1 MNLEIAEKITQVID
15 SNKMEYKVDKWSN
28 CYSYRIN
35 GKLGI
40 KYNPKGEGEPTD
52 ILISDK
58 FIKIFDYIKYCDI
71 KESISILKLV
81 LQLYAKLG
89 TLVFTNT
96 SLSPLSEIEA
106 TSRELTELITNYK
119 NLLNEKSRYN

>member
-1 MNLEIAEKITQVID
+1 MNLETAEKITQVID
-15 SNKMEYKVDKWSN
+15 SSKLEYKVDKWSN

-52 ILISDK
+52 ILITDK
-58 FIKIFDYIKYCDI
+58 FIKIFDYIKYCDT

-81 LQLYAKLG
+81 LQVYAKLG
-89 TLVFTNT
+89 TLVFTST

>member
-15 SNKMEYKVDKWSN
+15 SSKLEYKVDKWSN

-35 GKLGI
+35 GKLSI

-52 ILISDK
+52 ILITDK
-58 FIKIFDYIKYCDI
+58 FIKVFDYINYCTI

>member
-1 MNLEIAEKITQVID
+1 MNLETAEKITQVIN
-15 SNKMEYKVDKWSN
+15 SSKMEYIVDMYDN
-28 CYSYRIN
+28 CYNFLIN
-35 GKLGI
+35 GKLRV
-40 KYNPKGEGEPTD
+40 KYCSKENGEPIGISITD
-52 ILISDK
+52 KYIR
-58 FIKIFDYIKYCDI
+58 IFNYIRYCDI
-71 KESISILKLV
+71 KESIPILKLV

-89 TLVFTNT
+89 TLIFTSI

>member
-1 MNLEIAEKITQVID
+1 MNLEIAEKITQVIN
-15 SNKMEYKVDKWSN
+15 SSKLEYKVDKWSN
-28 CYSYRIN
+28 CYIYQIN
-35 GKLGI
+35 GKLSI
-40 KYNPKGEGEPTD
+40 KYNPKGEGESAD
-52 ILISDK
+52 ILITDK
-58 FIKIFDYIKYCDI
+58 FIKIFDYIKYCDT

-89 TLVFTNT
+89 TLIFTST

>member
-15 SNKMEYKVDKWSN
+15 SSKLEYKVERWSN
-28 CYSYRIN
+28 CYSFRIN

-52 ILISDK
+52 ILITDK
-58 FIKIFDYIKYCDI
+58 FIKIFDYIKYCDT

-81 LQLYAKLG
+81 LQVYAKLG
-89 TLVFTNT
+89 TLVFTST